1 MILNYFFIGFVFSFL
16 IDYFS
21 FKLQNHPAWKN
32 VPEWGWGARI
42 IFVLIWPIGILIFIY
57 TFTKQFFKQ
66 FFK

>member
-1 MILNYFFIGFVFSFL
+1 MILNYFFIGFIFSFL

-42 IFVLIWPIGILIFIY
+42 IFV
-57 TFTKQFFKQ
+57 
-66 FFK
+66 